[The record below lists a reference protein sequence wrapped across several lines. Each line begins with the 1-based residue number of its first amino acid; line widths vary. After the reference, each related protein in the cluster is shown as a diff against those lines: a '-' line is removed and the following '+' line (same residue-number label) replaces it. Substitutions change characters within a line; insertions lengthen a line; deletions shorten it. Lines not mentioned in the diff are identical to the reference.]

1 MNEMTVETFNL
12 TDTIK
17 VTPDAAAHFA
27 GQLEKSGGKAVR
39 ISLKESGCSGFMYA
53 IDEIEGPEQG
63 DIVKTLDNGVM
74 LYFDPADAAALRGA
88 EIDYTREG
96 LNQTLKIDNPNVTD
110 ACGCGASFSV
120 DLEKE

>member
-1 MNEMTVETFNL
+1 MTVETFNL

-17 VTPDAAAHFA
+17 VTPAAAAHFA
-27 GQLEKSGGKAVR
+27 GQLEKSGGNAVR
-39 ISLKESGCSGFMYA
+39 ISLKQSGCSGFMYA

-63 DIVKTLDNGVM
+63 DIVKTLENGITV
-74 LYFDPADAAALRGA
+74 YFAPADAAALRGA
-88 EIDYTREG
+88 EIDFTREG
-96 LNQTLKIDNPNVTD
+96 LNQTLRIDNPNVTD